1 MGLVT
6 HCAEYVALA
15 TAVFGLATATLV
27 RVVPAVTAV
36 MQAPILIGMVLT
48 FVLIF
53 LVAIQTTHFARALR
67 SQRPERD
74 DKEGLSLQELQRLL
88 RCAPPAYRAIG
99 AAGLALLVLALLVA
113 GPVSWSSSEPFT
125 PAHAFG
131 MSACLAA
138 LSGMM
143 VPLLGGFARLP
154 ESRLEPAA
162 PLREDV

>member
-6 HCAEYVALA
+6 QCAEYVALA
-15 TAVFGLATATLV
+15 TAVFGVATTMPV

-74 DKEGLSLQELQRLL
+74 DNEGLSLQELQRLL
-88 RCAPPAYRAIG
+88 RCAPLAYRTIG
-99 AAGLALLVLALLVA
+99 
-113 GPVSWSSSEPFT
+113 S
-125 PAHAFG
+125 
-131 MSACLAA
+131 
-138 LSGMM
+138 
-143 VPLLGGFARLP
+143 
-154 ESRLEPAA
+154 
-162 PLREDV
+162 D